1 MRDPGPPPKS
11 HRVLVTNLIMQRDA
25 HLFAGELEEA
35 GVELEMY
42 PVRQFLTEEELL
54 PILGGFDGMIAGD
67 DRLTARVLE
76 VSQPRLRVIS
86 KWGVG
91 LDSIDLEAARRLG
104 IRVFNSPGAFGVAVA
119 EVALAYM
126 LMLSR
131 HVGQVDRAIRRGEW
145 PKPEGEGLAGKTLG
159 LVGFG
164 SIGQA
169 IARRALAFDMT
180 VLASDVKAADLS
192 PLAPA
197 GVTFAGLDRVVE
209 QADSHCLACNLT
221 PENHHLID
229 AATLA
234 RMKPSSYLINVA
246 RGPLVDEAA
255 LVEALLA
262 GRLAGAALDVFET
275 EPLPVDSPLA
285 RLENVVLGSH
295 NANNL
300 KSANDHVNR
309 NSIANLLQGLASAGP

>member
-1 MRDPGPPPKS
+1 MTQNRPR
-11 HRVLVTNLIMQRDA
+11 RVLVTNLIMQRDA
-25 HLFAGELEEA
+25 HQFAGQLREA

-54 PILGGFDGMIAGD
+54 PILGDFDGMIAGD

-76 VSQPRLRVIS
+76 ASQPRLRVVS

-119 EVALAYM
+119 EVTLAYL

-131 HVGQVDRAIRRGEW
+131 HVGQVDRAVRRGEW
-145 PKPEGEGLAGKTLG
+145 PKPEGEGLAGKVLG
-159 LVGFG
+159 LIGFG

-180 VLASDVKAADLS
+180 VLVSDIRAADLES
-192 PLAPA
+192 GAPP
-197 GVTFAGLDRVVE
+197 GVAFAGPDRAVE
-209 QADSHCLACNLT
+209 EADYLCLACNLT
-221 PENHHLID
+221 AENRHLID
-229 AATLA
+229 AAALA
-234 RMKPSSYLINVA
+234 RMKPSSFLVNVA

-262 GRLAGAALDVFET
+262 GRIAGAALDVYEA
-275 EPLPVDSPLA
+275 EPLPAGSPLA

-300 KSANDHVNR
+300 RSANDAVNR
-309 NSIANLLQGLASAGP
+309 NSIANLLRGLTSASS

>member
-1 MRDPGPPPKS
+1 MRDPGLPPKT

-25 HLFAGELEEA
+25 RQFADQLAEA

-42 PVRQFLTEEELL
+42 PVRQFLAEEELL

-76 VSQPRLRVIS
+76 ASRPRLRVIS

-91 LDSIDLEAARRLG
+91 LDSVDLEAAQRLG

-131 HVGQVDRAIRRGEW
+131 HVGQVDRAVRRGEW

-209 QADSHCLACNLT
+209 QADSLCLACNLT
-221 PENHHLID
+221 PENRHLID

-275 EPLPVDSPLA
+275 EPLPAGSPLS
-285 RLENVVLGSH
+285 RLDNVVLGSH